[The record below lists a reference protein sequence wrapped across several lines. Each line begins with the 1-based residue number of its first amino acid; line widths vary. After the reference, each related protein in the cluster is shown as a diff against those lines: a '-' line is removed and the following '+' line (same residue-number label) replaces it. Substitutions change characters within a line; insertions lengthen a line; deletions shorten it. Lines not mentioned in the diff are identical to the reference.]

1 MEEVDLS
8 GLRDIHLPIKPS
20 WWPPAPGWWL
30 VAGAVLLLCLM
41 ILACYLYW
49 ATRPKQY
56 ATRELKRIYRATQNP
71 VILAREISVLL
82 KRIALLNYP
91 RSQVAALTEEKWVDF
106 LVDKTGQ
113 TFSDAQLTLIASSTY
128 MPDEALTPVSRDGL
142 YHSAVRAIQLLFK
155 EKDYGD
161 KNRKP
166 A

>member
-8 GLRDIHLPIKPS
+8 GLRDIHLPIEPS
-20 WWPPAPGWWL
+20 WWPPALGWWF
-30 VAGAVLLLCLM
+30 VAGATLLVCL
-41 ILACYLYW
+41 IFFLLYLYW

-56 ATRELKRIYRATQNP
+56 ATRELKRIYRKTSNP
-71 VILAREISVLL
+71 VVLARQISLLL
-82 KRIALLNYP
+82 KRVALLNYP
-91 RSQVAALTEEKWVDF
+91 RSSVATLSEEKWVDF

-128 MPDEALTPVSRDGL
+128 MPDEALTPVGCSGL
-142 YHSAVRAIQLLFK
+142 YQSTIKAIQLLFK
-155 EKDYGD
+155 EKKYGN